1 MMSPSAKMLENLGV
15 EASIR
20 KANQEACGV
29 GEAEIWDTDDRI
41 FRGLLINIM
50 VIISQCCHHDH
61 DGVFVVSGWRIK
73 MKINV

>member
-15 EASIR
+15 EAGIG

-29 GEAEIWDTDDRI
+29 GDAEIGDPYDRV
-41 FRGLLINIM
+41 FRGLLIMLMGIK
-50 VIISQCCHHDH
+50 SQCCHHDH
-61 DGVFVVSGWRIK
+61 DDVFVVSGWRIK

>member
-1 MMSPSAKMLENLGV
+1 MSPSAKMLENLGV
-15 EASIR
+15 EASIG

-29 GEAEIWDTDDRI
+29 GDTEIGNTDDRV
-41 FRGLLINIM
+41 FRGLLIMMMI
-50 VIISQCCHHDH
+50 VIKSQCCHNDQ

>member
-1 MMSPSAKMLENLGV
+1 MISLSRKNLGV
-15 EASIR
+15 EAGIG

-50 VIISQCCHHDH
+50 VIISQ
-61 DGVFVVSGWRIK
+61 S
-73 MKINV
+73 